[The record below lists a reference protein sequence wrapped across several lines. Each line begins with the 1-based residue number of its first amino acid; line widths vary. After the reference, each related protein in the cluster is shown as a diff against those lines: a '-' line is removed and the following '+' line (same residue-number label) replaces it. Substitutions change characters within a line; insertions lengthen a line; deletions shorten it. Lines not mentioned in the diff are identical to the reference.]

1 MEFEHNDRHLDDRRR
16 RDFDDLQNEYAG
28 RETGRM
34 TRFLPQDSNSPEV
47 LRKKRSE
54 AAYRSLL
61 EILLEDPIY
70 RARYDEVLQAL
81 TDAVAATEEAL
92 AMIAS
97 EIEQAFD
104 AIEDLRG
111 KAARLPD
118 GTRVYRDAK
127 GNIRREDGSI
137 IDDTLAATIIWTGHE
152 PSFEEMQ
159 AAADA
164 LATLQAQQDELDAF
178 QNNVLGPAQN
188 QMSDQDDPPTLEEL
202 DQILTDIDQFM
213 PDRVRF
219 EQESPQPTPAQPA
232 TTPKIS
238 IPTLTD

>member
-1 MEFEHNDRHLDDRRR
+1 MEFEYNDRHLGDRRR

-34 TRFLPQDSNSPEV
+34 SRFLPQDSNSPEA

-61 EILLEDPIY
+61 EVLLEDPIY
-70 RARYDEVLQAL
+70 RARYEKVQQAL
-81 TDAVAATEEAL
+81 TDAVAATEQAL
-92 AMIAS
+92 AVIAS
-97 EIEQAFD
+97 EIEQAID
-104 AIEDLRG
+104 TIKDLRG

-137 IDDTLAATIIWTGHE
+137 VEDTLAATIIWTGHE
-152 PSFEEMQ
+152 ASFEVMQ

-164 LATLQAQQDELDAF
+164 LATLQAQQDELNAF

-202 DQILTDIDQFM
+202 DQILTDIDQLM

-219 EQESPQPTPAQPA
+219 EQESPQQTPAQPA